1 MRPRWHRKNL
11 VVWSSSAGPSGWPGV
26 TERRPIRQSL
36 RRGQRRG
43 QRKGRRRELRRR
55 IRTGALI
62 AAIGLI
68 WLARIA
74 RARPGLAFVLAGALL
89 LVAGNMLPSGAA
101 FIAGM
106 MIFLRGAAVLL
117 GVSEPRRPGGQ
128 PAGGADFFGFGTP
141 PPGPGVSGQG

>member
-26 TERRPIRQSL
+26 TGRRPVRRRP
-36 RRGQRRG
+36 RRGR
-43 QRKGRRRELRRR
+43 RKGQHRELHRR

-62 AAIGLI
+62 AVMG
-68 WLARIA
+68 LARLVRVA
-74 RARPGLAFVLAGALL
+74 YARPGLAFLLAGALL
-89 LVAGNMLPSGAA
+89 VVAGNLLPSGAA

-117 GVSEPRRPGGQ
+117 GVSEPRRRPGGQ

-141 PPGPGVSGQG
+141 PPDQGYPGQG